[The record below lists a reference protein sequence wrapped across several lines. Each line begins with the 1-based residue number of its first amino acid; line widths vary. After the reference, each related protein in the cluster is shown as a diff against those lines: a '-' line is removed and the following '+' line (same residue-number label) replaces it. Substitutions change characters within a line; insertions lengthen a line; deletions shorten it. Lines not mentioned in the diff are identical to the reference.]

1 MLSNAIKFTE
11 RGEVEL
17 RVSVESTD
25 KQQCKLRF
33 GVRDTGIGISSA
45 QQQLIFSAFGQADSS
60 ISRRF
65 GGTGLGLSI
74 SMQLVELMGGH
85 LQVSSEVGQGSEFWF
100 VLPLQ
105 RDQRVERRPT
115 ELARLE
121 LLIADDCAS
130 VREALAVVAN
140 SLGWLADTAASGE
153 AALMQTLTR
162 LNGKRFYDAIV
173 LDWKMP
179 GLGGLNAAKAIRQAL
194 KDKRRDIDPPIL
206 LMVAAHLREDLFAA
220 GTTMAITKALFQD
233 GSGEFKWL
241 AKPAKAD
248 RLQYANLMAMTL
260 LEPDEIWWIWV
271 RDDKEKGRWRLK
283 RRYLRAF
290 EIDGSKEFA
299 YSVFEWKSTGWDG
312 STVFMGSQKTEKS
325 REKYFDGQRD
335 GRLMFKK

>member
-1 MLSNAIKFTE
+1 MTAAADNKDLELIITPPADIDALVGDALRLQQILINLLSNAIKFTE

-45 QQQLIFSAFGQADSS
+45 QQQLIFSAFGQADSR

-74 SMQLVELMGGH
+74 SLQLVELMGGH

-130 VREALAVVAN
+130 VREALAVVAS

-153 AALMQTLTR
+153 AA
-162 LNGKRFYDAIV
+162 
-173 LDWKMP
+173 
-179 GLGGLNAAKAIRQAL
+179 
-194 KDKRRDIDPPIL
+194 
-206 LMVAAHLREDLFAA
+206 
-220 GTTMAITKALFQD
+220 
-233 GSGEFKWL
+233 
-241 AKPAKAD
+241 
-248 RLQYANLMAMTL
+248 
-260 LEPDEIWWIWV
+260 
-271 RDDKEKGRWRLK
+271 
-283 RRYLRAF
+283 
-290 EIDGSKEFA
+290 
-299 YSVFEWKSTGWDG
+299 
-312 STVFMGSQKTEKS
+312 
-325 REKYFDGQRD
+325 
-335 GRLMFKK
+335 